1 MAAMNW
7 DGEPLV
13 TVAVVPRET
22 LSRTLT
28 TLRSILAAARDDDA
42 AQPFRLLCVD
52 GGSAP
57 ALADELARFARTHG
71 ITLLRSEAWL
81 TPNEARNLAWAEA
94 RTRYVVFVDNDVQ
107 VGRGWLD
114 ALVDAAER
122 GSAALVGPLYLIG
135 EPGPRT
141 IHMAGGDL
149 RLIGIDG
156 RRGLHETHRFGNRPL
171 DEVAHELRAGPTE
184 SVEFHV
190 ALVRRDLRD
199 RLGPLDEGLRSSHEH
214 LDLCLRVQALGEPIL
229 FEPASVVTYVPPPP
243 FTGDDRRYFL
253 MRWCRRWSRDGD
265 ARMAGRW
272 GLTDRRW
279 LRASARW
286 YERHRWMAYGRP
298 PVNRRAR
305 RRGMR
310 ALATLER
317 LAFRAL
323 DRVVEWLVVN
333 PDLRR
338 REAARALP
346 VQVVCEG
353 RVLGERAARRELA
366 VTP

>member
-114 ALVDAAER
+114 ALVDA
-122 GSAALVGPLYLIG
+122 SWFISDPLG
-135 EPGPRT
+135 HEPVSK
-141 IHMAGGDL
+141 
-149 RLIGIDG
+149 
-156 RRGLHETHRFGNRPL
+156 
-171 DEVAHELRAGPTE
+171 VARA
-184 SVEFHV
+184 F
-190 ALVRRDLRD
+190 
-199 RLGPLDEGLRSSHEH
+199 
-214 LDLCLRVQALGEPIL
+214 
-229 FEPASVVTYVPPPP
+229 
-243 FTGDDRRYFL
+243 
-253 MRWCRRWSRDGD
+253 
-265 ARMAGRW
+265 
-272 GLTDRRW
+272 
-279 LRASARW
+279 
-286 YERHRWMAYGRP
+286 
-298 PVNRRAR
+298 RAR
-305 RRGMR
+305 RH
-310 ALATLER
+310 
-317 LAFRAL
+317 
-323 DRVVEWLVVN
+323 
-333 PDLRR
+333 
-338 REAARALP
+338 
-346 VQVVCEG
+346 
-353 RVLGERAARRELA
+353 
-366 VTP
+366 